1 MKCYRCMRINSMS
14 AAKCGYCG
22 EQLNF
27 GKIKQTT
34 GAPSPVT
41 IGFDPSERSSSEQ
54 TLFATRRPVH
64 RGTLYGERA
73 NVPITKPID
82 VIPVGSLQGS
92 GKKFGHSTVHIPEA
106 DLLLK
111 GNPISNAQQI
121 ERNRGQVSVNK
132 NQQSFLTLK
141 NKNFI
146 ETEYGDNTNL
156 FGNYAPDE
164 DDYETTTQEPTYN
177 YKKSADELMKER
189 NNM

>member
-14 AAKCGYCG
+14 AAKCGHCG

-34 GAPSPVT
+34 
-41 IGFDPSERSSSEQ
+41 IGFEP
-54 TLFATRRPVH
+54 RPVH
-64 RGTLYGERA
+64 RGTLIGERS
-73 NVPITKPID
+73 NVPIAKPID
-82 VIPVGSLQGS
+82 VVPVNNPSKMGSLLGS
-92 GKKFGHSTVHIPEA
+92 GGPNRKFGHSTVHIPEA

-164 DDYETTTQEPTYN
+164 DDYETTTQESSYN

>member
-1 MKCYRCMRINSMS
+1 MKCYRCMRLNSMS
-14 AAKCGYCG
+14 SARCSYCG
-22 EQLNF
+22 EQLKS
-27 GKIKQTT
+27 GKVTDT
-34 GAPSPVT
+34 T
-41 IGFDPSERSSSEQ
+41 IGFDP
-54 TLFATRRPVH
+54 RPIKP
-64 RGTLYGERA
+64 RTTPTPLS
-73 NVPITKPID
+73 KPID
-82 VIPVGSLQGS
+82 VVPVSLGEPRNRN
-92 GKKFGHSTVHIPEA
+92 FGHSTIRIPETE
-106 DLLLK
+106 LLFN

-164 DDYETTTQEPTYN
+164 DDYETTTQEPSYN

>member
-1 MKCYRCMRINSMS
+1 MTDLVR
-14 AAKCGYCG
+14 
-22 EQLNF
+22 
-27 GKIKQTT
+27 
-34 GAPSPVT
+34 
-41 IGFDPSERSSSEQ
+41 PSE
-54 TLFATRRPVH
+54 AM
-64 RGTLYGERA
+64 RGNPRTTPTPLS
-73 NVPITKPID
+73 KPID
-82 VIPVGSLQGS
+82 VVPVSLGEPRNRN
-92 GKKFGHSTVHIPEA
+92 FGHSTIRIPETE
-106 DLLLK
+106 LLFK

-156 FGNYAPDE
+156 FGNYVPDQ
-164 DDYETTTQEPTYN
+164 DDYETTTQEPSYN